1 MSNRK
6 LVSILIPCFNAAPF
20 VRAAL
25 DSALSQTWPSKEVIV
40 VDDGSTDGCRDL
52 LDSYR
57 RHGVVIIH
65 ESCGSASAARN
76 RAFRESRGEF
86 VKFFDADD
94 LLDPRTIELQ
104 MQRVGDSDDA
114 VATCEWGR
122 FYNDDLS
129 TFKLNPQSVW
139 RDMEATDWLVESWL
153 DARPM
158 MQPGLFLIPRP
169 LLERSGLWDET
180 LSLIDD
186 FEFLARVLCHSSE
199 VRFAPGARLY
209 YRSGIKGSLS
219 GLKTPKAAA
228 SAFHSLTLGTGHV
241 LKKRQDSAARRSCA
255 NVLQD
260 FIYTFY
266 PAHRDLRRKI
276 AARVRELGGSDLAP
290 DGSPRFKRLQRFVGW
305 KAARLAQEFA
315 RRRMRT
321 RPSVPIRPDSV
332 SRLPR
337 QMRPGV

>member
-1 MSNRK
+1 MPA

-20 VRAAL
+20 LRASL
-25 DSALSQTWPSKEVIV
+25 DSALSQTWPAKEVIV
-40 VDDGSTDGCRDL
+40 VDDASTDGSSDL

-57 RHGVVIIH
+57 RHGIVIIR

-76 RAFRESRGEF
+76 LAFRESRGDY

-94 LLDPRTIELQ
+94 LLDPRTIEFQ
-104 MQRVGDSDDA
+104 MQRLGESDTA

-122 FYNDDLS
+122 FYNDDIS
-129 TFKLNPQSVW
+129 TFKLNHQSVW
-139 RDMEATDWLVESWL
+139 RDMEPADWLVESWA

-158 MQPGLFLIPRP
+158 MQPGLFLIPRSV
-169 LLERSGLWDET
+169 LERSGLWDET

-186 FEFLARVLCHSSE
+186 FEFFSRVLCHSSE
-199 VRFAPGARLY
+199 VRFAPSARLY

-219 GLKTPKAAA
+219 GVKTPRAAA
-228 SAFHSLTLGTGHV
+228 SAFESLMLGTGHV

-266 PAHRDLRRKI
+266 PAHCDLRQKI
-276 AARVRELGGSDLAP
+276 GARVRELGGSDLPP
-290 DGSPRFKRLQRFVGW
+290 DGSPRFNQLRRLVGW
-305 KAARLAQEFA
+305 KAARLAQQLASRVAQA
-315 RRRMRT
+315 R
-321 RPSVPIRPDSV
+321 
-332 SRLPR
+332 
-337 QMRPGV
+337 